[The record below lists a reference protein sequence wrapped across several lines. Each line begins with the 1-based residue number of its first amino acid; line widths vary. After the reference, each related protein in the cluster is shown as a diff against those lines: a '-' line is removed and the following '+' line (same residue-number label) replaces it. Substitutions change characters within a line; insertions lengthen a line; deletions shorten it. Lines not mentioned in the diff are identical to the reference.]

1 MIYYMQQLCWTKD
14 SVEGKIL
21 DVSIELDRFDN
32 LADSLPQYSDNTML
46 IQLSRYR
53 TVVDA
58 LA

>member
-1 MIYYMQQLCWTKD
+1 MIYCLQQLCWTKD

-32 LADSLPQYSDNTML
+32 LAGSLPQYSDNTML